1 MDATCGAFYQKMVNH
16 HKSQLDFWQNK
27 LDSTLVST
35 PPLMEIEKIAVIDTE
50 TVEIECPTCSRG
62 YNPVC
67 AKDENEN
74 MKSFITENC
83 MMADACNKNKTW
95 IMVSSGVCDGDED
108 FMADSLVKPMIDDDF
123 EIPIEGDSDSELP
136 VISVQEDPVCPGCSK
151 TYEPICASN
160 SSGDLLSFNSEECM
174 NSTNCQTNSDWSKV
188 SDGTCDGDDVF
199 MNDLLSKPMSDD
211 FEIPISS

>member
-1 MDATCGAFYQKMVNH
+1 MVNH
-16 HKSQLDFWQNK
+16 HQAQLDFWQNK

-35 PPLMEIEKIAVIDTE
+35 PPLMEIEKIAAIDTGN
-50 TVEIECPTCSRG
+50 VEIECPTCAKG

-74 MKSFITENC
+74 MKTFITENC

-108 FMADSLVKPMIDDDF
+108 FMADSIVKPMIDDDF
-123 EIPIEGDSDSELP
+123 EIPIAGESEL
-136 VISVQEDPVCPGCSK
+136 SVVTEQDSTVCPGCSK

-160 SSGDLLSFNSEECM
+160 GSGEKKSFNSEECM
-174 NSTNCQTNSDWSKV
+174 NSTNCQTDSDWSKA
-188 SDGTCDGDDVF
+188 SDGPCEGDEDF
-199 MNDLLSKPMSDD
+199 MNDLLSKPMTDD